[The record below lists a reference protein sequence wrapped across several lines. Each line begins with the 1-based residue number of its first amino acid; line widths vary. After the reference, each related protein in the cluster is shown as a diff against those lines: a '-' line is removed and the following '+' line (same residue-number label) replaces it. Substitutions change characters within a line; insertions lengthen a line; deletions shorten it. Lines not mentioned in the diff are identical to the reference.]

1 VIDKVEVCGQEFKV
15 TEIRKDQGNGTTQIN
30 FSVNIDGVDR
40 HMKLEY
46 TTNMVE
52 ALSRMHGLNAESELH
67 SIVELEIKLDVFQ
80 YIHKALVTEIASGQ
94 RPDLIKA
101 FVSEF
106 GVGYIDS
113 EVQEKYMD
121 LIAEALQ

>member
-1 VIDKVEVCGQEFKV
+1 MIDKVKVCGQEFKV
-15 TEIRKDQGNGTTQIN
+15 TEIRKDLGNGTKQIN
-30 FSVNIDGVDR
+30 FSVNMDGVDQNL
-40 HMKLEY
+40 KLEY
-46 TTNMVE
+46 TTDMVE
-52 ALSRMHGLNAESELH
+52 ALSRMHGLNAESELQ
-67 SIVELEIKLDVFQ
+67 SIVEQEIKLNVFQ
-80 YIHKALVTEIASGQ
+80 YIHKAPLVEITSGQ

-121 LIAEALQ
+121 LITEALQ